1 MAFATAPRQLTAGD
15 RLREAWKP
23 AGLWA
28 AAHLLI
34 FGVALVARGIGFG
47 PVGHHA
53 LRSPADLFFHWDSAY
68 FAGIAQVGYFGHG
81 SKATW
86 PAFFPGF
93 PLAGRLLLTLTG
105 DTHPA
110 HGQEVVSLQVVA
122 LVASLIAALLIWRL
136 AQRTYGDRVA
146 VAATILF
153 VAGPY
158 SVFLVAPYSE
168 PMFVAFAIGAWLFAE
183 RGRWWQ
189 AGLLGALAC
198 LTRIDGIFLIA
209 GLTVAVAVERR
220 RSGSPF
226 LLRALGT
233 LAIGLS
239 GLFAYWGALWAWT
252 GNPAEW
258 FAAERAGWH
267 RSLSWPWV
275 SLSNTVDGIFFE
287 HPLSHQV
294 QNAAD
299 LLFAALLVVAI
310 VVFVRRR
317 AWAAAT
323 YVGLTAA
330 AMMTSTTY
338 LSIARASAV
347 LFPVTILVA
356 CTVLEPR
363 RRWIYW
369 AALAGGLVLLVVN
382 TALFVNG
389 IWVD

>member
-1 MAFATAPRQLTAGD
+1 MAFAPTQSRLAAAD

-23 AGLWA
+23 GGLWMG
-28 AAHLLI
+28 AHLLI
-34 FGVALVARGIGFG
+34 FGVALTAREVGFG
-47 PVGHHA
+47 PAAGHA

-68 FAGIAQVGYFGHG
+68 FAGIAQVGYFGQG
-81 SKATW
+81 SNATW

-93 PLAGRLLLTLTG
+93 PLAGRLLLALTG
-105 DTHPA
+105 DLHPT
-110 HGQEVVSLQVVA
+110 HGQEVASLGLVA

-136 AQRTYGDRVA
+136 AQREYGDRVA
-146 VAATILF
+146 AAATLLF

-168 PMFVAFAIGAWLFAE
+168 PMFVAFAIGAWLLAE

-189 AGLLGALAC
+189 AGLLGAFAC
-198 LTRIDGIFLIA
+198 LTRIEGVFLVA
-209 GLTVAVAVERR
+209 GLGVAVAVELRR
-220 RSGSPF
+220 RGAPF
-226 LLRALGT
+226 LLRSLGT
-233 LAIGLS
+233 LAIGLT
-239 GLFAYWGALWAWT
+239 GLLAYWGALWAWT

-275 SLSNTVDGIFFE
+275 SLANTVGAIFTA

-294 QNAAD
+294 QNAFD
-299 LLFAALLVVAI
+299 LLFAALFVAAI
-310 VVFVRRR
+310 VVLLRRR
-317 AWAAAT
+317 AWAAVT
-323 YVGLTAA
+323 FVGLIAA

-338 LSIARASAV
+338 LSIARASVV
-347 LFPVTILVA
+347 LFPVTVLVA
-356 CTVLEPR
+356 STVLERR

-369 AALAGGLVLLVVN
+369 TALAGGAALLIVN
-382 TALFVNG
+382 TVLFVNG